1 MAERLDDDA
10 VAERLA
16 DIPGWEL
23 VDGKLHRRFAFGD
36 FAEAFGFMASLAT
49 VAERL
54 NHHPEWSNVW
64 NRVTIDLVTHDAD
77 GLTELDFAFAA
88 EASRFADR

>member
-23 VDGKLHRRFAFGD
+23 IDGKLHRRFTFGD
-36 FAEAFGFMASLAT
+36 FSEAFGFMASLAT

-64 NRVTIDLVTHDAD
+64 NRVTIYLVTHDAD

-88 EASRFADR
+88 EASRLADR